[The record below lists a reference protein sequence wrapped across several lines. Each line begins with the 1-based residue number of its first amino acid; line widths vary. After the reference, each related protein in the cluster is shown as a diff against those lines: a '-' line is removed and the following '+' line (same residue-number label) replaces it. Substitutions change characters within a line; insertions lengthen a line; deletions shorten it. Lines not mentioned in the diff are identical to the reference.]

1 MKTTKAV
8 SAVIAIKDI
17 GNKIEIKPT
26 YARIAAKTLV
36 IKLDEI
42 IAFPKSYLFN
52 VISKTTKTAI
62 KNKPTK
68 TLEL

>member
-1 MKTTKAV
+1 MKIIKAV
-8 SAVIAIKDI
+8 IAVIAINDI
-17 GNKIEIKPT
+17 GNKIEINPV

-36 IKLDEI
+36 IKLELI
-42 IAFPKSYLFN
+42 IALPKSYLFN
-52 VISKTTKTAI
+52 VISNTTKTAI